1 MSMNNLFTQAGNFSS
16 AISGGVD
23 PRTGLYNLNLSL
35 GTVKGNGGLGP
46 DFPVT
51 LSYSP
56 LAQGSDM
63 GFGDGVSL
71 GFSTYDASSGRLSL
85 STGEQYQVNWSGQG
99 NKLNIR
105 QKKLDSYH
113 MEKLDGKA
121 YKIIHCSGDL
131 EFLQGF
137 DYGGDLKLPK
147 QLVSVEGYT
156 LHIDPV
162 NLNGVMYLSR
172 LRDES
177 ETALLNIDYDGNKT
191 TLTFYPD
198 TLEGY
203 SVVLTTNNGYLTTI
217 TREAFGKESLVWT
230 IGYDDTTMG
239 KWATSLTYPGGMTE
253 TVTYPPRNST
263 EGHKFPD
270 TAPLSG
276 QVVMPYVITYKKTP
290 GAGQPEQVSDY
301 EYSAFNYLG
310 YQSGINS
317 WSGTDDN
324 LYACL
329 TDYEYWSA
337 ETRHNNAGEN
347 QVITRKY
354 NNFHLQTHEITVCG
368 DFSSVKDIDYY
379 ARKYTPFDDQP
390 PQFQLPKSTT
400 TTWTDSSDRKNV
412 LSRTEVVLTEF
423 AESGVQ
429 TKQTDA
435 DGTVTEWEYYPAT
448 GGGTDCP
455 ADPNGFT
462 RFTKSETVTPGKTAY
477 PSPVH
482 KTVYTYATTEHA
494 GTDVSALVMK
504 STEKHFADSV
514 LLKTLTCEYG
524 TNAAKTAGVL
534 TGKTTTCHDDKTDYP
549 TTEAVTFSDTSVIVS
564 DGNDVK
570 SIKARYTLTSHD
582 GLTVTHSKTVSRM
595 TGRVLKKTN
604 SKGIVTAYTYNSLGW
619 PVSRVRC
626 KGNEK
631 GYENTTTWDYT
642 VDDTCGVSVTTTDAS
657 GNKVRHVLDGMGRLL
672 QIKINDQDMDSSN
685 PEPEF
690 LMQLQDWDTLGRRR
704 NSTAHDYLQAGSKTA
719 PELTV
724 KQTQTYDNWGQVSQ
738 SAGPDSV
745 ITHTETVLVPA
756 PDADNC
762 VWQTRSWQS
771 GEKPTS
777 ITSGITVTTLDDNHN
792 PVKTELYPKNA
803 QPGKSTPYS
812 TTTSEYDGWNRLR
825 KQTDELGQTTT
836 YEYDAFDRPTVTTLP
851 DGTQTVRSYVPF
863 SAAKLPVSISVVT
876 GGNSTLMGT
885 QTFDGLGRLLS
896 TTSGGRTETFEYH
909 AEHQRHPSRIIAAD
923 GATVDYTYIAELND
937 VPKTLSTSNTTPER
951 AVSQKWTYDPLTGAL
966 QSDSE
971 GLQKTTYG
979 YAKSGTPDKVT
990 VQSDDQP
997 LPLSNSLS
1005 VRTVGG
1011 TPLTATDYAG
1021 VSQTLTPDNHGRPTT
1036 LEDQDVHSIQFYDD
1050 LGRVTQWTA
1059 TSKKNG
1065 FRKTTILELDD
1076 YGRET
1081 RRTIET
1087 RDGDT
1092 LTDTLTISQAWSPKH
1107 QVIRRTTT
1115 RNTEN
1120 LRDERYDFNAQ
1131 RGWLMSYTVTGTTPP
1146 QDETGRPLSEVT
1158 FYYDSITGNMK
1169 GKTVT
1174 YADKNA
1180 TQVSTLYWFN
1190 NPDDPCQLTS
1200 FASSED
1206 NAPTS
1211 LTYDA
1216 AGRLTQDER
1225 GRILRYDALGRLYDV
1240 TDGKTLLSSYRYNA
1254 SNQLAGQT
1262 TGDITT
1268 HHYYANNTLSY
1279 LEDNQKNSTR
1289 LTPYA
1294 QVSKGKNAGTWL
1306 TSTDMMGSVLSV
1318 TEGATQESHAFTPYG
1333 VRSSD
1338 TNTADNS
1345 VAVTGYNGER
1355 LDDTLTQYHL
1365 GNGYRAY
1372 NPALQRFTCP
1382 DSLSPFGDGGINPY
1396 IYCEGDP
1403 INRTDPTGHLFWE
1416 IALGVKTIVKAVRKA
1431 TTMMADIV
1439 LEAKNAATST
1449 PRLGGQ
1455 KVVES
1460 ITLGPDINNIN
1471 LISQHNQS
1479 GALIF
1484 EDMYHKERRLNL
1496 IAHGTVRGN
1505 SSGLIIEG
1513 EYVSA
1518 QNFVE
1523 NGLVGYDMDNYRY
1536 IRTLVCYSAEGGN
1549 NSFAGQLA
1557 SITGKSVKGFVDVV
1571 KVSHNPEPFTRSL
1584 ELLRSKD
1591 MSESLAY
1598 VEAEKIPFK
1607 FLSSKKNARR
1617 FNYPAGYKNPI
1628 YAFGFKFK
1636 NPLF

>member
-1 MSMNNLFTQAGNFSS
+1 M
-16 AISGGVD
+16 
-23 PRTGLYNLNLSL
+23 
-35 GTVKGNGGLGP
+35 
-46 DFPVT
+46 
-51 LSYSP
+51 
-56 LAQGSDM
+56 
-63 GFGDGVSL
+63 

-156 LHIDPV
+156 LHIDSV

-177 ETALLNIDYDGNKT
+177 ETVLLNIDYDGNKT

-203 SVVLTTNNGYLTTI
+203 SVVLTTNNGYLKTI

-337 ETRHNNAGEN
+337 ETRHNNAGKN

-379 ARKYTPFDDQP
+379 AKKYTPFDDQP
-390 PQFQLPKSTT
+390 PQFQFPKSIT
-400 TTWTDSSDRKNV
+400 TTWTDKSDGKNI
-412 LSRTEVVLTEF
+412 LSRTEIVRTEF
-423 AESGVQ
+423 AESGAQ

-435 DGTVTEWEYYPAT
+435 DGTVTEWEYYPAS
-448 GGGTDCP
+448 GAAGCP
-455 ADPNGFT
+455 AEPNGFT
-462 RFTKSETVTPGKTAY
+462 RFTKSETVTPCKTAY
-477 PSPVH
+477 NSPVH

-504 STEKHFADSV
+504 ATEKHFADSV

-534 TGKTTTCHDDKTDYP
+534 TRKKTTCHDGNTDYT
-549 TTEAVTFSDTSVIVS
+549 TTEAVTFSDALVSV
-564 DGNDVK
+564 DGKNID
-570 SIKARYTLTSHD
+570 ARASVYTLTSHD

-595 TGRVLKKTN
+595 TGRVLEKTN
-604 SKGIVTAYTYNSLGW
+604 SKGIVTGYTYNSLGW
-619 PVSRVRC
+619 PITRVRC
-626 KGNEK
+626 KGNVE
-631 GYENTTTWDYT
+631 GYKNTTTWDYT
-642 VDDTCGVSVTTTDAS
+642 VDDTCGVSVTTTDAT
-657 GNKVRHVLDGMGRLL
+657 GNKVRHALDGMGRLL
-672 QIKINDQDMDSSN
+672 HIKKNDVDMDSCN

-690 LMQLQDWDTLGRRR
+690 LMQQQTWDVLGRSV
-704 NSTAHDYLQAGSKTA
+704 NSTDHDYHNAGSKTT
-719 PELTV
+719 PDLTV
-724 KQTQTYDNWGQVSQ
+724 EQTQTYDNWGQVSQ
-738 SAGPDSV
+738 SVGPDGV

-756 PDADNC
+756 PDADNS

-836 YEYDAFDRPTVTTLP
+836 YEYDAFNRPTVTTLP
-851 DGTQTVRSYVPF
+851 DGMQTVRSYVPF
-863 SAAKLPVSISVVT
+863 SAAKLLVSISVVT
-876 GGNSTLMGT
+876 GGHSTLMGT

-937 VPKTLSTSNTTPER
+937 VPQSLSTSNTTPEQ

-971 GLQKTTYG
+971 GLQKTTYD

-1021 VSQTLTPDNHGRPTT
+1021 VSQTLTLDNHGRPTT
-1036 LEDQDVHSIQFYDD
+1036 LEDQDVCSRLVYDA

-1059 TSKKNG
+1059 TSKKNDS
-1065 FRKTTILELDD
+1065 RKTTILELDD

-1081 RRTIET
+1081 LRTITIET
-1087 RDGDT
+1087 RDGS
-1092 LTDTLTISQAWSPKH
+1092 DTLTISQAWSPKH
-1107 QVIRRTTT
+1107 QVTRRRTT

-1131 RGWLMSYTVTGTTPP
+1131 RGWLMNYTVTGTTPP

-1174 YADKNA
+1174 YADKSA
-1180 TQVSTLYWFN
+1180 TQVSTMYWFN

-1200 FASSED
+1200 FASAED
-1206 NAPTS
+1206 DAPTS
-1211 LTYDA
+1211 LTYDT

-1225 GRILRYDALGRLYDV
+1225 GRILRYDALGRLYAV
-1240 TDGKTLLSSYRYNA
+1240 TDGKTLLSSYRYDA

-1262 TGDITT
+1262 TGDTTT

-1306 TSTDMMGSVLSV
+1306 TSTDMMGNVLSV
-1318 TEGATQESHAFTPYG
+1318 TDGNTTESHAFTPYG

-1382 DSLSPFGDGGINPY
+1382 DSMSPFGDGGVNPY

-1403 INRTDPTGHLFWE
+1403 INLTDPTGH
-1416 IALGVKTIVKAVRKA
+1416 GVVSRWVRRGVAIVVDCIGRATKDAVEGETISITVRDSGDA
-1431 TTMMADIV
+1431 IPSLVSSGRPVAETIR
-1439 LEAKNAATST
+1439 KNRSMSLSST
-1449 PRLGGQ
+1449 PPLRTP
-1455 KVVES
+1455 EME
-1460 ITLGPDINNIN
+1460 
-1471 LISQHNQS
+1471 LI
-1479 GALIF
+1479 G
-1484 EDMYHKERRLNL
+1484 Y
-1496 IAHGTVRGN
+1496 HGTSNKFTNLDDDIKNLRDDKPV
-1505 SSGLIIEG
+1505 SIFSGLRRSMINKNGGI
-1513 EYVSA
+1513 SA
-1518 QNFVE
+1518 GPGFYLAPGTRIADDFASVAAKE
-1523 NGLVGYDMDNYRY
+1523 F
-1536 IRTLVCYSAEGGN
+1536 GG
-1549 NSFAGQLA
+1549 
-1557 SITGKSVKGFVDVV
+1557 DPV
-1571 KVSHNPEPFTRSL
+1571 KVGVYAKRSDYDAL
-1584 ELLRSKD
+1584 
-1591 MSESLAY
+1591 
-1598 VEAEKIPFK
+1598 
-1607 FLSSKKNARR
+1607 FLQNQASWQTMGEHGLTL
-1617 FNYPAGYKNPI
+1617 NY
-1628 YAFGFKFK
+1628 KFK
-1636 NPLF
+1636 KVYEIKINPSGYTRIHLSLLENEIDDILLPISKEAPW